1 MELIHTVRVTDAI
14 MAYATVVMG
23 IFIIIVFFVLLY
35 CAALIK
41 RGIEGIRI
49 YLKFASR
56 QQAIMNKNII
66 NLFPGS
72 GEEKE
77 KAKKELDAVTGN
89 ILNDIETF

>member
-14 MAYATVVMG
+14 MAYATVVMA
-23 IFIIIVFFVLLY
+23 IFTMIIFLALLY

-66 NLFPGS
+66 NLFPGTE
-72 GEEKE
+72 EEKQR
-77 KAKKELDAVTGN
+77 ARKELDVITGN